1 VQEAS
6 YHQVFL
12 GQLIAILLFR
22 GGVMPFPRHI
32 IIVIFI
38 FQFPIKE
45 ELEVLA
51 ISQGLIVL

>member
-6 YHQVFL
+6 CRRVFL
-12 GQLIAILLFR
+12 SRLIAILLFR
-22 GGVMPFPRHI
+22 GGVVPFLGY
-32 IIVIFI
+32 IVIVVFI

-51 ISQGLIVL
+51 VSQGLIIL